1 MPILEL
7 ATLFLVVLVVVPS
20 LAHALEMPGK
30 MRLKREQ
37 YLAVQPIYYPGFTF
51 TGAAEP
57 LSVIALA
64 LLAYFRPAESAPFM
78 LIIVALFAMMCVNAV
93 YWTITH
99 PVNSFWLKETELAG
113 AGKSF
118 FDAGGKADE
127 SADWEAM
134 RDRWEY
140 SHLVRAVFAVA
151 AFVSL
156 AIALVI
162 Y

>member
-1 MPILEL
+1 MPILEV
-7 ATLFLVVLVVVPS
+7 ATLILVVLVVVPS

-30 MRLKREQ
+30 MRLDREH

-51 TGAAEP
+51 IGAAEP

-64 LLAYFRPAESAPFM
+64 LLAYFGPTESTPFT
-78 LIIVALFAMMCVNAV
+78 LIILALLAMMCVNAV
-93 YWTITH
+93 YWMITH
-99 PVNSFWLKETELAG
+99 PVNSFWLKEQELDG
-113 AGKSF
+113 AGKTF
-118 FDAGGKADE
+118 FAAGTKADE
-127 SADWEAM
+127 STDWKAM

-140 SHLVRAVFAVA
+140 SHVVRAAFAAA